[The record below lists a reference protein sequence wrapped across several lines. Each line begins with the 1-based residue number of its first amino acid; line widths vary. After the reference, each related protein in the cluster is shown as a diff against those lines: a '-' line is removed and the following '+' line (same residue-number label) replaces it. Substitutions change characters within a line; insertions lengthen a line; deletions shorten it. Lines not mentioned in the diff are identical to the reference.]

1 MNQRIFSKD
10 FTLVVIGQI
19 ISLFGNAVI
28 RFALP
33 LFLLN
38 QTGSAALFGTVTA
51 CAFIPA
57 VFMSPIGGIVADRVN
72 KRNIMVILDFF
83 TAILIITFSIL
94 EEEVPL
100 VPQLTVTM
108 MLLYGIAG
116 AYQPSVQASVP
127 ALVGRE
133 HLTEANSIVNM
144 ISSFASLVGP
154 VLGGILYST
163 YGLKPVL
170 GVCAVCFFVSA
181 VMEMFIRIPFVKQD
195 SGGSVWQTVKE
206 DFARSI
212 RFIRKDK
219 PVIEKGLLIVCG
231 MNLFLS
237 AMIIVGLPYVV
248 TEVLDFG
255 TGEANRLYGFAQG
268 ALAAGGLAGGI
279 SAGIFAKK
287 LTIQK
292 AGNLMAACAAC
303 VFPMG
308 IALALFSS
316 GMINYIVMTV
326 CCFCLMIFSTIF
338 SIQMMSFVQAATP
351 QNLIGKVI
359 GVILTVA
366 MCAQPLGNAFYGI
379 LFEACAGFEFAV
391 IFFAGFV
398 SFVIAI
404 RTKNIFKGVTLP

>member
-1 MNQRIFSKD
+1 MEQRIFSRD

-33 LFLLN
+33 LYLLN

-51 CAFIPA
+51 CAFVPA
-57 VFMSPIGGIVADRVN
+57 ILMSPIGGIVADRVN
-72 KRNIMVILDFF
+72 KRNIMVLLDFF
-83 TAILIITFSIL
+83 TAILILIFSIL
-94 EEEVPL
+94 KEEVPL
-100 VPQLTVTM
+100 IPLLTVTM

-127 ALVGRE
+127 ALVGQKQ
-133 HLTEANSIVNM
+133 LMEANSIVNM
-144 ISSFASLVGP
+144 ISSLASLLGP
-154 VLGGILYST
+154 VFGGILYSA

-170 GVCAVCFFVSA
+170 GICAVCFFVSA
-181 VMEMFIRIPFVKQD
+181 VMETFIRIPFVKQD
-195 SGGSVWQTVKE
+195 SGGNVWQTVKE

-219 PVIEKGLLIVCG
+219 PVIGKGLLIVCG

-237 AMIIVGLPYVV
+237 AMIIVGLPYIV

-255 TGEANRLYGFAQG
+255 TAQANRLYGFAQG
-268 ALAAGGLAGGI
+268 ILAAGGLAGGI
-279 SAGIFAKK
+279 SAGVFAKK
-287 LTIQK
+287 LTVQK
-292 AGNLMAACAAC
+292 AGSLMAACAGC

-308 IALALFSS
+308 IALILFSS
-316 GMINYIVMTV
+316 GIANYIVMTV

-338 SIQMMSFVQAATP
+338 NIQMMSFVQAETP

-366 MCAQPLGNAFYGI
+366 MCAQPLGNALYGI
-379 LFEACAGFEFAV
+379 LFEMCTGREFVV
-391 IFFAGFV
+391 ILFAGVISLVLAV
-398 SFVIAI
+398 S
-404 RTKNIFKGVTLP
+404 TKNIFKK